1 MSSPLRGWR
10 TSSGPPTSI
19 GRRNV
24 SGGTDARGYSRDT
37 SLVRARLTSSHFV
50 GRVGELAE
58 LELAWQEAADRR
70 PVLVLLGGDSGVGKT
85 RIVGELE
92 HRLMGADALVL
103 RGEGVDQ
110 GETELPYAP
119 LLSALR
125 PLVRA
130 RHPVLES
137 LSPGSRNQ
145 LAALLPGLD
154 PSAAPPVA
162 TGAGGGGGD
171 GSGQLRLFEALLEL
185 LDCLS
190 EAQPLLLILED
201 VHWADRSTRTFISFL
216 ARSLRQER
224 VMMLLTYRADEL
236 HRRHPL
242 RPLLSELE
250 RLERARRIDLSP
262 FDRGELTEALTDIL
276 GDAPSHQLVQ
286 RLFARSEGNPL
297 YSEELLAAGL
307 DGRGA
312 APQSLRDAFM
322 LRIERLSPHAQRA
335 ARVIAVGRR
344 LDERTIAEV
353 SGIALD
359 DLHDAL
365 REAVAEQ
372 VLVADEDGYLMFRH
386 ALLREALYDDLLPGE
401 RGELHLALARAFEQR
416 TGGSQDGRVDLAAT
430 IASHYAAAGDQ
441 PAALRASVSAGRAAR
456 CVNAYGEAADLAE
469 RALELWPR
477 VADAER
483 VAGVDHVWVLTLA
496 AGAHLTVGDF
506 PRAEVLFESALDEV
520 DCEADPHRYSAILA
534 RLARV
539 QWLLNRGPEG
549 VETAQRALALLPAD
563 ENSHERATLL
573 GWLARTRV
581 LRGRFRDAV
590 TDGKEALAVAKA
602 AGDSETEG
610 EILNTLGMAQ
620 IALGHVEEGVSS
632 LRQSIEIAKA
642 DDDPDGAAYAYA
654 NLADLLNLRGRSVDA
669 LEAAKEGISFSP
681 SRVRRRNYWM
691 GLILSE
697 LHFELGDWDLARSHL
712 DVPRSQLEGT
722 TLIFRL
728 IREAD
733 LALAVGDEDL
743 AAECLDQAEPLVAV
757 STEPQWI
764 GVLGALLGE
773 LRRRRRDLLGAREAV
788 AQALDRLEVCTD
800 DVMRIARVTGAG
812 VRIEAD
818 IAQRARDLR
827 EKAQER
833 DAITRARIHVQR
845 LRAAATDGGPVESAW
860 LAMGSAELARA
871 RGRDDPALWLKAA
884 SEWDALSRSYPAA
897 IARWHAAEAYVERG
911 DRSNAA
917 VSARAAL
924 EAARTLGARW
934 LAEEVEVLR
943 DRARLELD
951 PGDNG
956 ASARTERADEDED
969 PFGLTPR
976 ERQVLALIAEGA
988 TNRQIGAA
996 LFMAEKTASVHVSR
1010 ILGKLG
1016 VRSRTQAAAVAHRQH
1031 LA

>member
-1 MSSPLRGWR
+1 M
-10 TSSGPPTSI
+10 
-19 GRRNV
+19 
-24 SGGTDARGYSRDT
+24 
-37 SLVRARLTSSHFV
+37 

-92 HRLMGADALVL
+92 HRLAGADALVL

-119 LLSALR
+119 LLGALR
-125 PLVRA
+125 PLVRERNA
-130 RHPVLES
+130 VLES
-137 LSPGSRNQ
+137 VSPGSRNQ
-145 LAALLPGLD
+145 LGALLPGFE
-154 PSAAPPVA
+154 PSAEPPIA
-162 TGAGGGGGD
+162 AGTPTND

-190 EAQPLLLILED
+190 EIQPVLMTLED
-201 VHWADRSTRTFISFL
+201 MHWADRSTRTFVSFL
-216 ARSLRQER
+216 ARSMRQER
-224 VMMLLTYRADEL
+224 LMLLVTYRTDEL

-250 RLERARRIDLSP
+250 RLERARRIDLRA
-262 FDRGELTEALTDIL
+262 FDRRELTEALTDIL
-276 GDAPSHQLVQ
+276 GDAPSPQLVQ

-312 APQSLRDAFM
+312 APESLRDAFM
-322 LRIERLSPHAQRA
+322 LRIERLSSHAQRA

-344 LDERTIAEV
+344 LDEGTIGEV
-353 SGIALD
+353 AGIELD
-359 DLHDAL
+359 DELHLAL
-365 REAVAEQ
+365 RESVAEQ
-372 VLVADEDGYLMFRH
+372 VLVADDDGNLMFRH
-386 ALLREALYDDLLPGE
+386 ALLRETLYDDLLPGE
-401 RGELHLALARAFEQR
+401 RSELHLALARAFEGR
-416 TGGSQDGRVDLAAT
+416 QDGREGRKLELAAT

-441 PAALRASVSAGRAAR
+441 PAALGAAVNAARAAR
-456 CVNAYGEAADLAE
+456 CVNAYGEVSDLAE

-477 VADAER
+477 VPDAED
-483 VAGVDHVWVLTLA
+483 VARVDHVALLMTA
-496 AGAHLTVGDF
+496 AGAHGIAGDRS
-506 PRAEVLFESALDEV
+506 RAEVLLESARDEV
-520 DCEADPHRYSAILA
+520 DCETNPRLYSAILD
-534 RLARV
+534 RLARI
-539 QWLLNRGPEG
+539 QWALNRGPEG
-549 VETAQRALALLPAD
+549 VTTAQRALALLPQGED
-563 ENSHERATLL
+563 SQERASLL
-573 GWLARTRV
+573 GWLARTRC
-581 LRGRFRDAV
+581 LRGRFRDAI
-590 TDGKEALAVAKA
+590 TDGEDALAAAIA
-602 AGDSETEG
+602 AGDKETEG
-610 EILNTLGMAQ
+610 EVLNTLGMAR
-620 IALGHVEEGVSS
+620 IALGQVEEGVAS
-632 LRQSIEIAKA
+632 LRRSIEVAKA
-642 DDDPDGAAYAYA
+642 DDDPDSASYAYA
-654 NLADLLNLRGRSVDA
+654 NLADLLNLRGRTVEA
-669 LEAAKEGISFSP
+669 LETAKEGLAQIP
-681 SRVRRRNYWM
+681 SRMRGRSYWM
-691 GLILSE
+691 ALTLSE
-697 LHFELGDWDLARSHL
+697 LHFEVGDWDVARAHL
-712 DVPRSQLEGT
+712 GPPPSQLEGT
-722 TLIFRL
+722 LLIFRL

-733 LALAVGDEDL
+733 LALAEGDED
-743 AAECLDQAEPLVAV
+743 AAARCLEEAEPLVAV

-773 LRRRRRDLLGAREAV
+773 LRRRGRDLLGARDAV

-800 DVMRIARVTGAG
+800 DVMRIARATGVG
-812 VRIEAD
+812 VRVEAD

-833 DAITRARIHVQR
+833 DAIARARIHVQR

-860 LAMGSAELARA
+860 LAMGSADLARA

-884 SEWDALSRSYPAA
+884 SAWDAVSRPYPVA

-911 DRSNAA
+911 DRAHAA
-917 VSARAAL
+917 TSAREAL
-924 EAARTLGARW
+924 EAARKLGSRW
-934 LAEEVEVLR
+934 LADEVEVLR
-943 DRARLELD
+943 DRARLEFD
-951 PGDNG
+951 GDSGANG
-956 ASARTERADEDED
+956 APAPSEPEDED

-976 ERQVLALIAEGA
+976 ERQVLALISEGA